1 MPYAQEIIDCAR
13 TYLGTPFHHQGR
25 LKGVGVDCIGLVVGV
40 ADSLGL
46 TDDKGIPLASFDHA
60 DYPPTPAGESL
71 KRPVS
76 LHLYELPSAG
86 EYQPADVL
94 LFRFHQD
101 PQHVG
106 IVSRLPDGELGIIH
120 CYASIGKVVEHRLND
135 TWKRLIVAAFRFPQL
150 LTDST

>member
-1 MPYAQEIIDCAR
+1 MPDAQQIIDCAR

-40 ADSLGL
+40 AQTLEL
-46 TDDKGIPLASFDHA
+46 IDDKGIPLASFDHA
-60 DYPPTPAGESL
+60 DYPPTPAGE
-71 KRPVS
+71 
-76 LHLYELPSAG
+76 
-86 EYQPADVL
+86 YQPADIL

-106 IVSRLPDGELGIIH
+106 IVSQLPDGELGIIH